1 VSETAQVEEKKKELT
16 TLEIQELIYKRH
28 LELFKLRKGMT
39 LDELLRRANDPRRY
53 TKSKKPK

>member
-1 VSETAQVEEKKKELT
+1 MSQTAQTEEKKKELT

-28 LELFKLRKGMT
+28 LELFEFRKGMT

-53 TKSKKPK
+53 VKSKKPK